1 MQFYLLNLAWW
12 GLLLF
17 TLLLTHITIATVTIF
32 LHRHQAHHSLEL
44 HPLASHFCR
53 FWLWLTT
60 GMITKEW
67 VAIHRKHHV
76 KCETAEDPH
85 SPKIY
90 GIRKVLFQGSELYR
104 KEASDISTL
113 EIYGHGTPD
122 DWLEHNLYAKHQ
134 YLGIGIML
142 TIDVILFGPIG
153 ITIWAVQMLWIPF
166 FAAGVINGVGH
177 HWGYRSFVTNDTSR
191 NIVGW
196 GVLIGGEELHNN
208 HHAYSASAKLS
219 SRSWEFDIG
228 WMYIRTLSLFGLA
241 KVRKVAPKIQ
251 TNPAKVLCD
260 TETLHT
266 VVYHHYEVMGRFAR
280 SLRET
285 AIDEVRNLLR
295 NHTIQA
301 KNAKWMRGAI
311 KHWLKIDE
319 DYLPEKELL
328 ALKQALQSS
337 KVFQTIYLMRQ
348 ELVVLVNR
356 SSATKEHLVQQLE
369 TWCRRAEE
377 SGIIALQEF
386 SHQLRQYG
394 R

>member
-1 MQFYLLNLAWW
+1 MQFYSLNMAWW
-12 GLLLF
+12 ELLLV

-44 HPLASHFCR
+44 HPLVSHFCR

-76 KCETAEDPH
+76 KCETADDPH

-113 EIYGHGTPD
+113 ETYGHGTPD
-122 DWLEHNLYAKHQ
+122 DWLEHHLYAKHQ

-177 HWGYRSFVTNDTSR
+177 YWGYRSFVTNDTSR

-219 SRSWEFDIG
+219 SKWWEFDIG
-228 WMYIRTLSLFGLA
+228 WMYIRILSLFGLA
-241 KVRKVAPKIQ
+241 KVRKVAPKIR

-260 TETLHT
+260 IETLQS

-285 AIDEVRNLLR
+285 AINEVRNLRR
-295 NHTIQA
+295 NRTIQA
-301 KNAKWMRGAI
+301 KNAKGMRGAI

-319 DYLPEKELL
+319 SYMPEKELL

-348 ELVVLVNR
+348 ELAVLVNK
-356 SSATKEHLVQQLE
+356 SSATKEQLVQQLE
-369 TWCRRAEE
+369 TWCRNAEE
-377 SGIIALQEF
+377 SDIFALQEF